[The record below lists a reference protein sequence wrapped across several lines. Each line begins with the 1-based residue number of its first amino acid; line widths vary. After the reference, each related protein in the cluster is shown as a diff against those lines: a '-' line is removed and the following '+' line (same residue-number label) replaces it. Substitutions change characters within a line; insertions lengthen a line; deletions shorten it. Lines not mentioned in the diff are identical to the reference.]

1 MNKLVYTPFKK
12 AVVVILINDDGEIC
26 IVSRKDDHENFGLI
40 GGKVDHEDSLHPT
53 MDETMVAQTEADKLR
68 SRRGR
73 AAAILAGDQ
82 GGAVTTGTQKL
93 LGY

>member
-1 MNKLVYTPFKK
+1 MSGILSPK
-12 AVVVILINDDGEIC
+12 AP
-26 IVSRKDDHENFGLI
+26 KMPAPPPAPPPP
-40 GGKVDHEDSLHPT
+40 PT